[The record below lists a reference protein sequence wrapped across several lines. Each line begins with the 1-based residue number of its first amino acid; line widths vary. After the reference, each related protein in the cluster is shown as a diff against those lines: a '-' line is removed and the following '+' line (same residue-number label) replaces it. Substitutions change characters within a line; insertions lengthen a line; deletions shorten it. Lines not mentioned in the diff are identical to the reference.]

1 MLILFVI
8 SIVLYKNDPD
18 FQMNPRILEGCIIYE
33 PLSNPPL
40 FEKNNEKTH
49 TSSNLKPHPTL
60 ILNLLH
66 RTFNIY
72 YIMHHVFKFNVPTD
86 SPTMCNCVPTIPNN
100 EKNFRVNYLYYVA
113 IFLADEYYV

>member
-18 FQMNPRILEGCIIYE
+18 FQMNPRILEVCIIYE

-66 RTFNIY
+66 RTFNVY
-72 YIMHHVFKFNVPTD
+72 YIIHHVFKFNVPTQYTLTYNVYPLF
-86 SPTMCNCVPTIPNN
+86 PTMRRI
-100 EKNFRVNYLYYVA
+100 LG
-113 IFLADEYYV
+113 

>member
-1 MLILFVI
+1 MI

-18 FQMNPRILEGCIIYE
+18 FQMNPRLLEVCIIYE

-60 ILNLLH
+60 ILNVLH
-66 RTFNIY
+66 RTFNVY
-72 YIMHHVFKFNVPTD
+72 YIIHHVFKFNVPTD
-86 SPTMCNCVPTIPNN
+86 SPTIPHN